1 MFMILVDCQWGEF
14 DDWSSC
20 SKTCGNGTR
29 WSNRVKTQKALHGGQ
44 ECEGQ
49 SERSEQCN
57 VNKCPGT

>member
-1 MFMILVDCQWGEF
+1 MILVDCQWGEF
-14 DDWSSC
+14 NDWSKC

-29 WSNRVKTQKALHGGQ
+29 WSKRVKVQKALHGGQ

-49 SERSEQCN
+49 SERVEQCN